1 MISIKM
7 IFYYVILLF
16 LGWPQI
22 RCLEDADLKSEEIFD
37 QLATASETVVHAI
50 KPNKDSKDFE
60 EQLSSISSSTVH
72 YENSN
77 GFIPMVRSVSPSVL
91 YELDSSQINDY
102 EQERS
107 KENNVSNA
115 VSAQD
120 SYDSRVKKLEEDLA
134 YSSEARIFLS
144 LPKALTN
151 RRSFDL
157 QDDRLN
163 EFELL
168 KVNNDT
174 PAIANYQDF
183 YENVHSIANIQT
195 NSEFDKSSR
204 RPNSERGKRFENHTH
219 NYDWQSQQN
228 NDADIYAQF
237 YLDNNAQDAKK
248 TFYGQE
254 KVVDNYQQQNTA
266 NYNELSAAKQN
277 AEATPSSS
285 RTNYEA
291 NELAHSGTYGNAAKL
306 SRTRHRFMKPV
317 VVAEPSNHKMEIKF
331 SRQLKDSE
339 SDNDEKT
346 LKNSE
351 FSNSQTYDTYNN
363 NNRQRS
369 YQRTEDSEEVSD
381 ESTDYSDYIER
392 LRLRAQKN
400 RKRPDSVRKQ
410 LSKEHRDTL
419 NESTDEGKYTYNSSK
434 LKSQRQRTKTN
445 PWLNDP
451 STNHHDESVEDIR
464 HDSRVTSTKT
474 KKVHGSKNTNMWSQ
488 ISPNLEVSQS
498 NGIEL
503 NQLEKP
509 KYIVNLVPVANFDHA
524 TALGGS
530 QGFDM
535 SNAMLQNLATVAPI
549 GAFSTSTPLLSTP
562 QSVLTQNLAVS
573 KNLVSTPVPDIVVG
587 QNTFQNPVQ
596 TVLLSH
602 PSGPNKIVNTLR
614 ATYVP
619 STMTPVFALTP
630 NLNPAL
636 QSLNIHGMQGN
647 VTPQTTFTVLPQPT
661 IQTYPSFLQTPLQ
674 ATQIQV
680 NSRGLQGQNLINHG
694 NLQVQSAPAVST
706 LLSSQTMPESR
717 ANLEMQ
723 SKKNVYPTSGG
734 NFLAT
739 ASLAVG
745 QNGQKQAANINS
757 YYVQGQNTQLIPTQQ
772 NLQELQ
778 AQINKQLVKGGRL
791 SGIVLQAA
799 DSTTSHSINN
809 LNMLGAA
816 ATNAHLPNVGAKTV
830 EIVNPNI
837 KPSPLNVNAYQAMH
851 YPTTV
856 LTTPIPI
863 FSTIASATPQTILHN
878 YMNSLTESGA
888 KPKQVDLKLVQSQQP
903 VFNPINFVPN
913 VDIIKN
919 QNALN
924 NKLSTNEPL
933 QPGLNLV
940 PAMPGGNF
948 FKPHSGQTE
957 LIMKPKLTSD
967 LQNYAE
973 EMFKESLKTM
983 YNSQKWNNDR
993 RPENIPVQNNSEASD
1008 LAKLKHELQKLKS
1021 SLTESKY
1028 RDILEA
1034 HQSENNIH
1042 TSDVPN
1048 SSDGKKK
1055 LDPLL
1060 ETLEHLLKTRPAGPI
1075 HIYHGAVK
1083 PGRKP
1088 KLEDT
1093 NFAASSNYDF
1103 NDDSY
1108 LKFLTPPRPD
1118 AFRSKVPFHDK
1129 QMKKKRPGSRFKNG
1143 PRKWRSNKGSNGLE
1157 TSASN
1162 VEMYLDGPHA
1172 YARKPPKDFDTE
1184 NFDYDSRHRSF
1195 LDSYPT
1201 FTTPTPESLG
1211 KILRE
1216 IKSNTEYD
1224 INHPRMHNLLGML
1237 MKNKQLPNRG
1247 AQNYFRNKNQLRQF
1261 FERDRRRL
1269 QQQFY
1274 ANTFRDYI
1282 DKSNIAS
1289 QPTLVANENV
1299 YSANDTAECRSQ
1311 PVNIELWF
1319 LLVPNCTSIML
1330 IVNIILFTAICSTT
1344 KIVTS
1349 TGASVTSATSTKS
1362 KRVGLTHNNPNNQ
1375 EQSRGTQTIPRIPS
1389 PQDINLR
1396 LSPHYGNVKVSVI
1409 QKVPNTGTNHEPG
1422 SHAYGSVPK
1431 RPLSYVAPSIHQTE
1445 SHRSNSL
1452 TPYFDMLNN
1461 PDGYKA
1467 ARSIEE
1473 DASKSIVSQS
1483 HQKLQGIYSPSYNAF
1498 YQEKPIEL
1506 SSFSDFEY
1514 SPLANIG
1521 KLIPQGVSSL
1531 TVQAPVYK
1539 MSYPLPKITD
1549 YAPVYAPSIPTAS
1562 SITPSS
1568 DKKTQ
1573 SPRQKDEA
1581 IVDMNGKKISVPII
1595 RLQSNLDLSEVPTFE
1610 SQPFL
1615 LSSNY
1620 PIESDVGFKFGAG
1633 PKSNLALQ
1641 SSNIS
1646 PFSSP
1651 LSSFQGQVVPIQTAN
1666 GSPQFPQYKGASIEA
1681 YPITNNVPK
1690 VQGNYESLYNQ
1701 PQLHFDKER
1710 NDNVQTVN
1718 VRQNTAH
1725 PPVGTQGILN
1735 DAEIIN
1741 TKNPEPHTPQP
1752 DDDDETRDD
1761 ERYQNSDKEYD
1772 SSEEDDVER
1781 QPGKHFKASPTESDF
1796 KPSTSY
1802 PFKEYD
1808 EKFGKHRTYSDDDD
1822 FEDKPFSSYKNY
1834 SSDDDEEEEE
1844 DSPSE
1849 YHSEY
1854 TESSKPSHDS
1864 FGEEDEEEE
1873 EEEESRKQ
1881 EKRKEA
1887 NEDSSEVQPSR
1898 RSKYYQKDF
1907 EQEFEE
1913 SYKEELPKEEYV
1925 HVKEVPD
1932 IDSYIDSSKRQQRNK
1947 SRVKQEQSKESKN
1960 QESHNF
1966 RKNRKVPKTDY
1977 RDSTAYGSDI
1987 STKTSPKVIY
1997 QEFFGY
2003 KQPKTEKYSKHAKT
2017 EKFSFTKKSPKKND
2031 YLRTAKY
2038 YKFNNPKTESEHNSE
2053 DKDPYTNSSVNDQK
2067 LKKNSSKK
2075 TIPRSNVK
2083 QLSDSGDGISF
2094 YEPSI
2099 LSGRVRSPT
2108 NAEIF
2113 RDLTGI

>member
-1 MISIKM
+1 MAPIWESLSNNNSNDHKS
-7 IFYYVILLF
+7 VILLF

-22 RCLEDADLKSEEIFD
+22 RCSEDADLKNEEIFD

-50 KPNKDSKDFE
+50 KPNEDSKDLE

-77 GFIPMVRSVSPSVL
+77 GFVPVLRSVSPSVL
-91 YELDSSQINDY
+91 YELDSSQTNDY

-107 KENNVSNA
+107 EESNVT
-115 VSAQD
+115 
-120 SYDSRVKKLEEDLA
+120 
-134 YSSEARIFLS
+134 
-144 LPKALTN
+144 KA
-151 RRSFDL
+151 
-157 QDDRLN
+157 DDRLN

-174 PAIANYQDF
+174 PAVANYQDF
-183 YENVHSIANIQT
+183 YENVHSIANTETDSQ
-195 NSEFDKSSR
+195 FDKFSR
-204 RPNSERGKRFENHTH
+204 RPNSERGKRYENHTR

-237 YLDNNAQDAKK
+237 YYNNAQDTKK

-266 NYNELSAAKQN
+266 NYNGLSAAKQN
-277 AEATPSSS
+277 AEAIPSSS

-291 NELAHSGTYGNAAKL
+291 NELAHSGTYGDAAKL
-306 SRTRHRFMKPV
+306 SRTHHRFMKPV

-331 SRQLKDSE
+331 SRQLKDNE
-339 SDNDEKT
+339 SDNDEKI

-351 FSNSQTYDTYNN
+351 FSNLQTYDTYNN

-369 YQRTEDSEEVSD
+369 YQRTEDSEEISD

-419 NESTDEGKYTYNSSK
+419 NENTDEGKYNSAK
-434 LKSQRQRTKTN
+434 LKSQRHRTKAN

-451 STNHHDESVEDIR
+451 STNHHDESIEDIR
-464 HDSRVTSTKT
+464 HDSRVTSAKT
-474 KKVHGSKNTNMWSQ
+474 KKVHGSKNTNTWSQ

-509 KYIVNLVPVANFDHA
+509 KYIVNLVPVGNFDHA

-549 GAFSTSTPLLSTP
+549 GAFSTTTSLLSTP
-562 QSVLTQNLAVS
+562 QPVLTQNLAVS
-573 KNLVSTPVPDIVVG
+573 KNLVSTPIPDIIVG

-630 NLNPAL
+630 SLTPAL
-636 QSLNIHGMQGN
+636 QSLNVHGMQSN

-674 ATQIQV
+674 GTQIQV
-680 NSRGLQGQNLINHG
+680 NSHGLQGQNLINHG
-694 NLQVQSAPAVST
+694 NLQVQSASAMPT
-706 LLSSQTMPESR
+706 LLSSQTTMPESR

-745 QNGQKQAANINS
+745 QNGQKQAANVNS
-757 YYVQGQNTQLIPTQQ
+757 YYVQSQNTQLIPIQQ

-778 AQINKQLVKGGRL
+778 AQMNKQLVKGGRL

-816 ATNAHLPNVGAKTV
+816 AANAHLPNVGAKTV

-851 YPTTV
+851 YPATV

-888 KPKQVDLKLVQSQQP
+888 KPKQVDLKLMQSQES

-940 PAMPGGNF
+940 PAVPGGNF

-993 RPENIPVQNNSEASD
+993 RPANIPVQNNSEASD

-1048 SSDGKKK
+1048 SSGGKKK

-1075 HIYHGAVK
+1075 HIYHSAVK

-1108 LKFLTPPRPD
+1108 LEFLTPPRPD

-1162 VEMYLDGPHA
+1162 IEMYLDRPHA

-1195 LDSYPT
+1195 LDSYST
-1201 FTTPTPESLG
+1201 FTTPTPESLS

-1216 IKSNTEYD
+1216 MKSNTEYD

-1282 DKSNIAS
+1282 DKSDIVS
-1289 QPTLVANENV
+1289 QPTSVANENV
-1299 YSANDTAECRSQ
+1299 YSANDTA
-1311 PVNIELWF
+1311 
-1319 LLVPNCTSIML
+1319 
-1330 IVNIILFTAICSTT
+1330 
-1344 KIVTS
+1344 
-1349 TGASVTSATSTKS
+1349 
-1362 KRVGLTHNNPNNQ
+1362 
-1375 EQSRGTQTIPRIPS
+1375 
-1389 PQDINLR
+1389 
-1396 LSPHYGNVKVSVI
+1396 
-1409 QKVPNTGTNHEPG
+1409 
-1422 SHAYGSVPK
+1422 
-1431 RPLSYVAPSIHQTE
+1431 
-1445 SHRSNSL
+1445 
-1452 TPYFDMLNN
+1452 
-1461 PDGYKA
+1461 
-1467 ARSIEE
+1467 
-1473 DASKSIVSQS
+1473 
-1483 HQKLQGIYSPSYNAF
+1483 
-1498 YQEKPIEL
+1498 
-1506 SSFSDFEY
+1506 
-1514 SPLANIG
+1514 
-1521 KLIPQGVSSL
+1521 
-1531 TVQAPVYK
+1531 
-1539 MSYPLPKITD
+1539 
-1549 YAPVYAPSIPTAS
+1549 
-1562 SITPSS
+1562 
-1568 DKKTQ
+1568 
-1573 SPRQKDEA
+1573 
-1581 IVDMNGKKISVPII
+1581 
-1595 RLQSNLDLSEVPTFE
+1595 
-1610 SQPFL
+1610 
-1615 LSSNY
+1615 
-1620 PIESDVGFKFGAG
+1620 
-1633 PKSNLALQ
+1633 
-1641 SSNIS
+1641 
-1646 PFSSP
+1646 
-1651 LSSFQGQVVPIQTAN
+1651 
-1666 GSPQFPQYKGASIEA
+1666 
-1681 YPITNNVPK
+1681 
-1690 VQGNYESLYNQ
+1690 
-1701 PQLHFDKER
+1701 
-1710 NDNVQTVN
+1710 
-1718 VRQNTAH
+1718 
-1725 PPVGTQGILN
+1725 
-1735 DAEIIN
+1735 
-1741 TKNPEPHTPQP
+1741 
-1752 DDDDETRDD
+1752 
-1761 ERYQNSDKEYD
+1761 
-1772 SSEEDDVER
+1772 
-1781 QPGKHFKASPTESDF
+1781 
-1796 KPSTSY
+1796 
-1802 PFKEYD
+1802 
-1808 EKFGKHRTYSDDDD
+1808 
-1822 FEDKPFSSYKNY
+1822 
-1834 SSDDDEEEEE
+1834 
-1844 DSPSE
+1844 
-1849 YHSEY
+1849 
-1854 TESSKPSHDS
+1854 
-1864 FGEEDEEEE
+1864 
-1873 EEEESRKQ
+1873 
-1881 EKRKEA
+1881 
-1887 NEDSSEVQPSR
+1887 
-1898 RSKYYQKDF
+1898 
-1907 EQEFEE
+1907 
-1913 SYKEELPKEEYV
+1913 
-1925 HVKEVPD
+1925 
-1932 IDSYIDSSKRQQRNK
+1932 
-1947 SRVKQEQSKESKN
+1947 
-1960 QESHNF
+1960 
-1966 RKNRKVPKTDY
+1966 
-1977 RDSTAYGSDI
+1977 
-1987 STKTSPKVIY
+1987 
-1997 QEFFGY
+1997 
-2003 KQPKTEKYSKHAKT
+2003 
-2017 EKFSFTKKSPKKND
+2017 
-2031 YLRTAKY
+2031 
-2038 YKFNNPKTESEHNSE
+2038 
-2053 DKDPYTNSSVNDQK
+2053 
-2067 LKKNSSKK
+2067 
-2075 TIPRSNVK
+2075 
-2083 QLSDSGDGISF
+2083 
-2094 YEPSI
+2094 
-2099 LSGRVRSPT
+2099 
-2108 NAEIF
+2108 
-2113 RDLTGI
+2113 